1 MVNNFNIITKVIL
14 FNKKRNCKITYKEL
28 IILIILIIISNK
40 TSNRYT
46 RRMIKMMNNWMY
58 KKQLKMKNP
67 KMK

>member
-14 FNKKRNCKITYKEL
+14 FNKKCNCKITYKEL
-28 IILIILIIISNK
+28 IILILMIIISNK

-58 KKQLKMKNP
+58 KKQWKMKKP